1 MAAVP
6 AVLEAVGTA
15 AQAAGAGK
23 AAYDIGKRYGKGA
36 AKVAGKIGKTA
47 LTKKGQAKFKAQA
60 ASFKK
65 KKFMTKAK
73 IVSKAI
79 KGAGKAAYKG
89 TGQALEDLD
98 RLGDVAAHTGEA
110 LGHEGLKGA
119 SAKIKG
125 AAQAGRQHRADAKE
139 AYKQTKTTWANAI
152 AEHNPSGGT
161 D

>member
-23 AAYDIGKRYGKGA
+23 AAYDIGKKYGGGA
-36 AKVAGKIGKTA
+36 AKIAGKIGKTA

-73 IVSKAI
+73 IISKAI

-89 TGQALEDLD
+89 SGEA
-98 RLGDVAAHTGEA
+98 LGDLEKVGEIAAQTGET

-125 AAQAGRQHRADAKE
+125 AAQAGRKHRADAKE
-139 AYKQTKTTWANAI
+139 AYKQTKTTWAESI
-152 AEHNPSGGT
+152 AAHNPPGGT